1 MLYYSYFFAIA
12 TVYDPVRLSLLSAGA
27 GDLQRTEPLQY
38 EVRVINVEVPV
49 RVFRGDTFVDGL
61 TLKDFE
67 VYEDGVL
74 QNLEAVY
81 LVKNT
86 SVQRKEE
93 VKPFAPIT
101 PITTRYF
108 YLFFVVYE
116 YNPKIREA
124 VSFFISNVLQ
134 PDDHLFVVTPK
145 TSYEMKKETL
155 ANIPKEKIAD
165 KLTGI
170 IKKDILVGEG
180 AYRSVLRDLKRMA
193 GGPVKGIED
202 QMREPGERDFGSTE
216 EFLMQYRAD
225 LERLQNL
232 RTLDEQKLNDLAS
245 FLKAKK
251 GHKEV
256 YLFYQREFIPQID
269 TKTLFIWEQNPV
281 LKPFIEELFGLYQ
294 KTARIDMDRLK
305 KTYAD
310 SSIAIH
316 FLYLTTLP
324 DDIAR
329 EQMQERNWDI
339 YETFGNL
346 AKATGGLAVSSANI
360 ASLMKKASSASEN
373 YYLLY
378 YSPKDKSANG
388 KFRQIV
394 VKVKSGGY
402 RVSHLAGYYAK

>member
-346 AKATGGLAVSSANI
+346 AKATGGLTVSSANI